1 MKRLIIVLFL
11 SGLYLSSQAVNITVI
26 RMNGT
31 TEEIEQ
37 LSVIKFLAGN
47 TIQCKLT
54 NGRTNQVDNVRTITF
69 DGLVGTAVDNVISE
83 SSISVYPNPTADM
96 LIVEG
101 VTAKETINIYSL
113 NGNQVLSVMTQEGV
127 NTINVSGLP
136 NGVYLLK
143 YANES
148 FKLIKE

>member
-1 MKRLIIVLFL
+1 MKRLIIILFL

-26 RMNGT
+26 RMNGKT
-31 TEEIEQ
+31 DEIEK
-37 LSVIKFLAGN
+37 LSVIKFLSGN

-54 NGRTNQVDNVRTITF
+54 NGRTKQVDNVRTITF
-69 DGLVGTAVDNVISE
+69 DDIDTAVDNVISE

-101 VTAKETINIYSL
+101 VTAKETIHIYSL

>member
-1 MKRLIIVLFL
+1 
-11 SGLYLSSQAVNITVI
+11 
-26 RMNGT
+26 MNGT
-31 TEEIEQ
+31 TQEIEQ

-54 NGRTNQVDNVRTITF
+54 NGRANQVDNVRTITF

>member
-54 NGRTNQVDNVRTITF
+54 DGRTNQVDNVRTITF

>member
-1 MKRLIIVLFL
+1 MKRFIIVLFL

-69 DGLVGTAVDNVISE
+69 DGLVGTAVDNVILE

-127 NTINVSGLP
+127 NTINVSELP

>member
-1 MKRLIIVLFL
+1 
-11 SGLYLSSQAVNITVI
+11 
-26 RMNGT
+26 
-31 TEEIEQ
+31 
-37 LSVIKFLAGN
+37 
-47 TIQCKLT
+47 
-54 NGRTNQVDNVRTITF
+54 
-69 DGLVGTAVDNVISE
+69 
-83 SSISVYPNPTADM
+83 VYPNPTADM

-101 VTAKETINIYSL
+101 VTAKEAIHIYSL
-113 NGNQVLSVMTQEGV
+113 NGNQVLSVTTQEGV

>member
-1 MKRLIIVLFL
+1 MKRFIIVLFL

-54 NGRTNQVDNVRTITF
+54 DGRTNQVDNVRTITF

>member
-1 MKRLIIVLFL
+1 
-11 SGLYLSSQAVNITVI
+11 
-26 RMNGT
+26 MNGT

>member
-1 MKRLIIVLFL
+1 
-11 SGLYLSSQAVNITVI
+11 
-26 RMNGT
+26 MNGT

-83 SSISVYPNPTADM
+83 ASISVYPNPTADM

>member
-1 MKRLIIVLFL
+1 MKRFIIVLFL

>member
-31 TEEIEQ
+31 TEEIKQ
-37 LSVIKFLAGN
+37 LSVIKFLSGN

-69 DGLVGTAVDNVISE
+69 DGLVGTAVDNVILE

-136 NGVYLLK
+136 NGIYLLK